1 MTLTEQINLDYMV
14 AFKAKDQVAK
24 NLLSTIKG
32 EIQTKS
38 KLTSSSD
45 PTDALVLGILTK
57 FEKGVKISYDISP
70 TPETERE
77 LAILK
82 AYLPESMSESDM
94 ETKVDELIAEGAN
107 NIGLIM
113 QGFKGTTVDRMILS
127 TYAKNKLNAL

>member
-1 MTLTEQINLDYMV
+1 MTLTEQINSDYMI
-14 AFKAKDQVAK
+14 AFKSKDTVAK

-38 KLTSSSD
+38 KLTKDASTS
-45 PTDALVLGILTK
+45 DALVLGILTK
-57 FEKGVKISYDISP
+57 FEKSAKISYDNAP
-70 TPETERE
+70 TAETERE
-77 LAILK
+77 LGILK